1 MGAREQVPMD
11 GLQCRRSSP
20 NIWAAGGALSFL
32 SKVMYGGCQKYD
44 VASLSPC
51 SAFTGIPLSSIICG
65 GLRPSRLQMEPK
77 GGLLRQAALQTR
89 EVGTECLALCV
100 PLPGPSGCYSQGLLE
115 REPSIGCLSPCAA
128 SSLVLST
135 EGVAGR

>member
-65 GLRPSRLQMEPK
+65 GLRPSPGCKWSPRVDYSA
-77 GGLLRQAALQTR
+77 RQ
-89 EVGTECLALCV
+89 
-100 PLPGPSGCYSQGLLE
+100 PS
-115 REPSIGCLSPCAA
+115 RH
-128 SSLVLST
+128 V
-135 EGVAGR
+135 R